1 MEPKLKKANKTLE
14 ELSPLVA
21 NAHFAMCPLS
31 YQQRGMQVK
40 GELQKLSERFQKA
53 LDNEEPKA
61 PVTQLDQHVA
71 EATAIIILIKKLY
84 KTFAAFV

>member
-1 MEPKLKKANKTLE
+1 
-14 ELSPLVA
+14 
-21 NAHFAMCPLS
+21 
-31 YQQRGMQVK
+31 MQVK
-40 GELQKLSERFQKA
+40 GELQTLSERFQKA

-61 PVTQLDQHVA
+61 PVTQLDQHLT